1 MGERVRDL
9 AKMNR
14 PQFTSKEGSI
24 FSFGSWGGAKML
36 KCRVI
41 AEIGGGGA
49 EVGHIPDVDR
59 SMPGFSLGGGAQ
71 AYPAP

>member
-1 MGERVRDL
+1 
-9 AKMNR
+9 
-14 PQFTSKEGSI
+14 
-24 FSFGSWGGAKML
+24 ML

-59 SMPGFSLGGGAQ
+59 SMPGFSWGGAQ